1 MKDSERRRNWK
12 TRVTTKNRREM
23 LKVKCASCRITKT
36 QFWRETD
43 CPLTRRALACLAVSP
58 TQGLNYS
65 LAYLAKGGVDAG
77 RYYSSKPMR
86 DPALQKKAIYYGT
99 RKPQPAIEKV
109 KRELINQV
117 RPNKRYQTDRAD
129 LDAAGFDILSAIGKL
144 PTPLPLPQKRLH
156 LA

>member
-1 MKDSERRRNWK
+1 
-12 TRVTTKNRREM
+12 M

-36 QFWRETD
+36 QFLARNWLPSHEEGAGLLSSVTD
-43 CPLTRRALACLAVSP
+43 TRTELFIGKGIP
-58 TQGLNYS
+58 
-65 LAYLAKGGVDAG
+65 YLAKGGVDAG

-99 RKPQPAIEKV
+99 RKPRPAIEKV

-156 LA
+156 LAWAQLYRSI